1 MIDPKLKAL
10 ILSWRLDSYKFA
22 REACG
27 LDGPTPGIDALSNQ
41 QIEGCKHI
49 SLLTTAKWKFAL
61 KQPMTEIEKVYAKKI
76 GISIMSGQGTG
87 KDFWTGLHM
96 LWFLSCFEFPI
107 IGATAPT
114 QHQLKDV
121 LWSQIYKIANRRK
134 EDGSYYFVLRDLFEI
149 QADKVFLKEY
159 EGKQWYAVARTTN
172 AKGSAD
178 EQAETLAGLHEHNL
192 MLPIDEAAGVSDPV
206 FKPFDGAMT
215 QECNFGVLIFN
226 PTRSTGY
233 AIRSQFKERDS
244 WVCLRWNA
252 EESNIVTKAS
262 IEEKE
267 RRHGRDSNFF
277 RIRVLGLP
285 PSVGSDELIPWDW
298 VMDAVDRDVQPMD
311 DDPLIFI
318 IDVGAGG
325 DDTALARRTGPKFAP
340 WEVTNIADSEQ
351 LLNWLLRRILSEEPR
366 FAFVDPIGVG
376 WGIAGSLRHRVKNS
390 VTDIIEVNVAE
401 MAAEDQKFS
410 RLRDE
415 LWWKTREEFEKRVI
429 SIPDDPILIEEL
441 TAIKVDQERLDG
453 KIKVEGKKEL
463 RKRIDSPNRA
473 DTIMMSQF
481 YGAYYTRKMAQRKKT
496 KDYSREGSWRVV

>member
-1 MIDPKLKAL
+1 MSDPKLRQL
-10 ILSWRLDSYKFA
+10 FLSWRLDSYKFA

-27 LDGPTPGIDALSNQ
+27 LNGPTPGLDALSNQ
-41 QIEGCKHI
+41 QIEGCRHI
-49 SLLTTAKWKFAL
+49 SLLTTAKWKLAL
-61 KQPMTEIEKVYAKKI
+61 GQPMTETEKIYSKKI

-87 KDFWTGLHM
+87 KDFWVGLHI

-134 EDGSYYFVLRDLFEI
+134 EDGSYYFVLRDKFEI
-149 QADKVFLKEY
+149 QADKVYMKEY

-192 MLPIDEAAGVSDPV
+192 MLPIDEATGVPDPV

-233 AIRSQFKERDS
+233 AIRSQFQDREH

-252 EESNIVTKAS
+252 EESDIVTKAS
-262 IEEKE
+262 IEEKA

-298 VMDAVDRDVQPMD
+298 VMDAVNRDVQPMD

-325 DDTALARRTGPKFAP
+325 DDTALCRRKGPQVMPF
-340 WEVTNIADSEQ
+340 EVTNIAEPEI
-351 LLNWLLRRILSEEPR
+351 LTNWLLRRILTEEPR
-366 FAFVDPIGVG
+366 FAFIDPIGVG
-376 WGIAGSLRHRVKNS
+376 WGIAGHLRDRVKNG
-390 VTDIIEVNVAE
+390 VTEIIEVNVAE
-401 MAAEDQKFS
+401 APAEDARFS

-415 LWWKTREEFEKRVI
+415 LWWKTREEFEARTI
-429 SIPDDPILIEEL
+429 SIPDDPLLIDEL

-453 KIKVEGKKEL
+453 KIKVEGKRDL

-481 YGAYYTRKMAQRKKT
+481 YGKFYIRKMAQKK
-496 KDYSREGSWRVV
+496 KAKHEAQPSWRVT

>member
-1 MIDPKLKAL
+1 MPDPKLQQL
-10 ILSWRLDSYKFA
+10 MLSWRMDSYKFA

-27 LDGPTPGIDALSNQ
+27 LDGSTPGVDALSNQ
-41 QIEGCKHI
+41 QIDGCKHI

-61 KQPMTEIEKVYAKKI
+61 GQPMTDIEKIYAKKI

-134 EDGSYYFVLRDLFEI
+134 EDGSYYFVLRDMFEI

-159 EGKQWYAVARTTN
+159 EGKQWCAVARTTN
-172 AKGSAD
+172 TKASAD
-178 EQAETLAGLHEHNL
+178 EQGETLAGLHEHN
-192 MLPIDEAAGVSDPV
+192 MLVVADEASKVPDAV
-206 FKPFDGAMT
+206 FKPFEGGMT
-215 QECNFGVLIFN
+215 QECNIGIVIFN
-226 PTRSTGY
+226 PTRSVGY
-233 AIRSQFKERDS
+233 AIQTQFKNRES

-252 EESNIVTKAS
+252 EESDIVTKES
-262 IEEKE
+262 IAEKAKK
-267 RRHGRDSNFF
+267 HGKDSNFF

-285 PSVGSDELIPWDW
+285 PTIGTDELIPWDW

-325 DDTALARRTGPKFAP
+325 DDTALCRRKGPQVLPF
-340 WEVTNIADSEQ
+340 EVTNIGESEQ
-351 LLNWLLRRILSEEPR
+351 LTNWLLRRILIEEPR
-366 FAFVDPIGVG
+366 FVFIDPIGVG
-376 WGIAGSLRHRVKNS
+376 WGIAGNLRSKVKNS
-390 VTDIIEVNVAE
+390 ITEIIEVNVAE
-401 MAAEDQKFS
+401 AAAEDAKFL

-415 LWWKTREEFEKRVI
+415 LGWKVREEFEARTI
-429 SIPDDPILIEEL
+429 SIPDDPLLIDEL
-441 TAIKVDQERLDG
+441 TTIRVDQDRLDG
-453 KIKVEGKKEL
+453 KIKLEGKRDL
-463 RKRIDSPNRA
+463 RKRMDSPNRF
-473 DTIMMSQF
+473 DTILMSEF
-481 YGAYYTRKMAQRKKT
+481 YGKFYIRKMATRKK
-496 KDYSREGSWRVV
+496 KKQEAQPSWRVT